1 MQMTKAQAVA
11 ELERIQE
18 LLPLIAE
25 AVKEERKPVNR
36 YAKTSYFKEAYG
48 QSMGTV
54 KNRKYGIMNQIKLG
68 RYPKDA
74 IIDRYIDKAVYADY
88 NRFFKH
94 LEGATKK
101 YVPEYDPVEAMV
113 LSILVITKFKK
124 QSSLREKKQKKLP
137 EEKENW
143 KLKENA
149 SVLKN
154 VEESS
159 KKRKSKEKRR
169 KKLLKS

>member
-74 IIDRYIDKAVYADY
+74 IIDRYIDKSVYADY

-94 LEGATKK
+94 LEGATRK

-113 LSILVITKFKK
+113 LVRKMEG
-124 QSSLREKKQKKLP
+124 REEHELSQL
-137 EEKENW
+137 
-143 KLKENA
+143 
-149 SVLKN
+149 
-154 VEESS
+154 
-159 KKRKSKEKRR
+159 
-169 KKLLKS
+169 

>member
-1 MQMTKAQAVA
+1 MVMEQLSFTY
-11 ELERIQE
+11 
-18 LLPLIAE
+18 
-25 AVKEERKPVNR
+25 KEERKPVNR

-88 NRFFKH
+88 NRFFKY
-94 LEGATKK
+94 LEGAAKK

-113 LSILVITKFKK
+113 LVRKMEG
-124 QSSLREKKQKKLP
+124 REEHELSQL
-137 EEKENW
+137 
-143 KLKENA
+143 
-149 SVLKN
+149 
-154 VEESS
+154 
-159 KKRKSKEKRR
+159 
-169 KKLLKS
+169 

>member
-113 LSILVITKFKK
+113 LVRKMEGREEYELSQLQKK
-124 QSSLREKKQKKLP
+124 ETLHREKQRL
-137 EEKENW
+137 
-143 KLKENA
+143 
-149 SVLKN
+149 SVYILQ
-154 VEESS
+154 E
-159 KKRKSKEKRR
+159 RR
-169 KKLLKS
+169 

>member
-54 KNRKYGIMNQIKLG
+54 KNGLM
-68 RYPKDA
+68 
-74 IIDRYIDKAVYADY
+74 
-88 NRFFKH
+88 
-94 LEGATKK
+94 
-101 YVPEYDPVEAMV
+101 
-113 LSILVITKFKK
+113 LSN
-124 QSSLREKKQKKLP
+124 LR
-137 EEKENW
+137 
-143 KLKENA
+143 
-149 SVLKN
+149 
-154 VEESS
+154 
-159 KKRKSKEKRR
+159 
-169 KKLLKS
+169 KLLLHCKVRSGFHDI

>member
-88 NRFFKH
+88 NR
-94 LEGATKK
+94 L
-101 YVPEYDPVEAMV
+101 
-113 LSILVITKFKK
+113 LVRAPF
-124 QSSLREKKQKKLP
+124 
-137 EEKENW
+137 
-143 KLKENA
+143 
-149 SVLKN
+149 
-154 VEESS
+154 
-159 KKRKSKEKRR
+159 RKSRQITVNIYQP
-169 KKLLKS
+169 SIFGGWYFFTHF

>member
-1 MQMTKAQAVA
+1 MLTRAQAVA
-11 ELERIQE
+11 ELERIYE
-18 LLPLIAE
+18 ILPQIAS
-25 AVKEERKPVNR
+25 VLEEEKKPVAQ
-36 YAKTSYFKEAYG
+36 YAKTSYFKDVYG

-113 LSILVITKFKK
+113 LVRKMEG
-124 QSSLREKKQKKLP
+124 REEYELSQL
-137 EEKENW
+137 
-143 KLKENA
+143 
-149 SVLKN
+149 
-154 VEESS
+154 
-159 KKRKSKEKRR
+159 
-169 KKLLKS
+169 

>member
-1 MQMTKAQAVA
+1 M
-11 ELERIQE
+11 RS
-18 LLPLIAE
+18 
-25 AVKEERKPVNR
+25 
-36 YAKTSYFKEAYG
+36 KTSYFKEAYG

-113 LSILVITKFKK
+113 LVRKMEG
-124 QSSLREKKQKKLP
+124 REEYELSQL
-137 EEKENW
+137 
-143 KLKENA
+143 
-149 SVLKN
+149 
-154 VEESS
+154 
-159 KKRKSKEKRR
+159 
-169 KKLLKS
+169 

>member
-54 KNRKYGIMNQIKLG
+54 KNSVAVRLW
-68 RYPKDA
+68 KDSP
-74 IIDRYIDKAVYADY
+74 
-88 NRFFKH
+88 H
-94 LEGATKK
+94 
-101 YVPEYDPVEAMV
+101 
-113 LSILVITKFKK
+113 
-124 QSSLREKKQKKLP
+124 
-137 EEKENW
+137 
-143 KLKENA
+143 
-149 SVLKN
+149 
-154 VEESS
+154 
-159 KKRKSKEKRR
+159 KRR
-169 KKLLKS
+169 KSSWNCRSALLA

>member
-1 MQMTKAQAVA
+1 MQMTRTQAIE

-36 YAKTSYFKEAYG
+36 YAKTSYFKDTYG

-74 IIDRYIDKAVYADY
+74 IMDRFIDKAVYADY
-88 NRFFKH
+88 NRFFRA
-94 LEGATKK
+94 LEGATRK
-101 YVPEYDPVEAMV
+101 YVPEYDPIESM
-113 LSILVITKFKK
+113 ILV
-124 QSSLREKKQKKLP
+124 
-137 EEKENW
+137 
-143 KLKENA
+143 
-149 SVLKN
+149 
-154 VEESS
+154 
-159 KKRKSKEKRR
+159 RKMEGETDAE
-169 KKLLKS
+169 L

>member
-11 ELERIQE
+11 ELERIQK

-25 AVKEERKPVNR
+25 VVKEERKPVNR

-88 NRFFKH
+88 
-94 LEGATKK
+94 K
-101 YVPEYDPVEAMV
+101 YV
-113 LSILVITKFKK
+113 LLILVRKEYVHEGKLCCYCFLHGREYL
-124 QSSLREKKQKKLP
+124 SSIERC
-137 EEKENW
+137 
-143 KLKENA
+143 
-149 SVLKN
+149 SG
-154 VEESS
+154 
-159 KKRKSKEKRR
+159 R
-169 KKLLKS
+169 